1 MYEYVKDFEK
11 LGFGMFVH
19 FGLYSILGKGEW
31 VKHMYDIPDAEYEP
45 LMQKFKVKKTWA
57 KELVQT
63 AKAAGCKYI
72 TLTSRHH
79 DGFSLYDTK
88 GLNTYDAP
96 HSATGRDLVREFVD
110 ECNKAGI
117 RPFFYHT
124 LIDWHNKDCEENF
137 PKYIDYLI
145 QSVELLCTQ
154 YGKIGGLWFDGWWD
168 KPTADWQFDRL
179 YAMIRKHQ
187 PEAMIINN
195 TGMDEG
201 KIGTVGHS
209 EIDSVTYER
218 GVARPA
224 PKTDRPVAGEMC
236 EVLFD
241 HWGYS
246 SHDINYKSLPY
257 ILEEFIRTRACGCNF
272 LLNIGPT
279 ENGSVRLLDKAYLLE
294 IGKWIKFN
302 KSFIYTAKPT
312 DIKAENALVLKGED
326 GAYYAVSA
334 CPTRVL
340 LEHESLGGK
349 IEEVKLP
356 VKIKRARWLDS
367 GKPIKTKN
375 GTYAIEAYP
384 YGVNMCLR
392 VAKLVLDI

>member
-1 MYEYVKDFEK
+1 MYEYVKEFEN

-31 VKHMYDIPDAEYEP
+31 VKFKYSIPDAEYEKLP
-45 LMQKFKVKKTWA
+45 ARFKVKKSWA
-57 KELVQT
+57 KELVKT
-63 AKAAGCKYI
+63 AKDAGCKYI

-117 RPFFYHT
+117 KPFFYHT

-137 PKYIDYLI
+137 PRYIDYLVK
-145 QSVELLCTQ
+145 SVELLCTQ

-179 YAMIRKHQ
+179 YAMIRSHQ
-187 PEAMIINN
+187 PDAMIINN

-201 KIGTVGHS
+201 KIGTVGHK

-218 GVARPA
+218 GIARPA

-246 SHDINYKSLPY
+246 KMDINYKPLPY
-257 ILEEFIRTRACGCNF
+257 ILEELINTRANGCNF
-272 LLNIGPT
+272 LLNIGPMA
-279 ENGSVRLLDKAYLLE
+279 NGSVRPLDAAYLE
-294 IGKWIKFN
+294 AIGQWIRFN
-302 KSFIYTAKPT
+302 KRFIYGARPA
-312 DIKAENALVLKGED
+312 DIKAENALVFVGED
-326 GAYYAVSA
+326 GAYYAVSK
-334 CPTRVL
+334 CPTQVL
-340 LEHESLGGK
+340 VEHESLGGK
-349 IEEVKLP
+349 FTEVKIFAK
-356 VKIKRARWLDS
+356 VKSARWLDS
-367 GKPIKTKN
+367 GKAIKVKKS
-375 GTYAIEAYP
+375 TYTVEPYP

-392 VAKLVLDI
+392 VAKITLAE

>member
-1 MYEYVKDFEK
+1 MYEYVKEFED

-19 FGLYSILGKGEW
+19 FGLYSVMGKGEW
-31 VKHMYDIPDAEYEP
+31 VKYMYNIPDAEYEK
-45 LMQKFKVKKTWA
+45 LTKRFKVKKSFA
-57 KELVQT
+57 KDLVAA
-63 AKAAGCKYI
+63 AKSAGCKYI
-72 TLTSRHH
+72 TITSRHH
-79 DGFSLYDTK
+79 DGFSLYDTM

-96 HSATGRDLVREFVD
+96 HSAAGRDLIREFVD

-145 QSVELLCTQ
+145 KSVEILCTQ
-154 YGKIGGLWFDGWWD
+154 YGKIGGFWFDGWWD

-179 YAMIRKHQ
+179 YATIRRHQ

-224 PKTDRPVAGEMC
+224 PKTERPVAGEMC
-236 EVLFD
+236 EVLCD

-246 SHDINYKSLPY
+246 SHDIHYKSLPS
-257 ILEEFIRTRACGCNF
+257 IIEELVSTRAARCNF
-272 LLNIGPT
+272 LLNVGPMG
-279 ENGSVRLLDKAYLLE
+279 NGSLRPLDAAYLSE

-302 KSFIYTAKPT
+302 KNFIYKVRPAE
-312 DIKAENALVLKGED
+312 IEAENATVFVGED
-326 GAYYAVSA
+326 DTYYAVSV
-334 CPTRVL
+334 CPTKVL
-340 LEHESLGGK
+340 VEHESLGGK
-349 IEEVKLP
+349 ISEVKIHA
-356 VKIKRARWLDS
+356 KIKNARWLDS

-375 GTYAIEAYP
+375 GVYTLEPYP
-384 YGVNMCLR
+384 YGVNMHVR
-392 VAKLVLDI
+392 VAKFKL